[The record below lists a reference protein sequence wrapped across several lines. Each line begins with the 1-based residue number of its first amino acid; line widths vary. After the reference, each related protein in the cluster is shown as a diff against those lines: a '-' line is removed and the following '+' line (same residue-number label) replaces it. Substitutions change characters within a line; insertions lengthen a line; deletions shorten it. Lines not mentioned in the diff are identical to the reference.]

1 MEHCLRLIYSNN
13 NIISIS
19 VISYGLNVI
28 PFNMTVLFQI
38 EISQYKNKVVFMSAN
53 EATIH
58 LVQMLEDLS
67 NHSLLYEFK
76 K

>member
-1 MEHCLRLIYSNN
+1 
-13 NIISIS
+13 
-19 VISYGLNVI
+19 
-28 PFNMTVLFQI
+28 MTVLFQI
-38 EISQYKNKVVFMSAN
+38 EISQYKNKVVFMNAN

-58 LVQMLEDLS
+58 LVQILEDLN